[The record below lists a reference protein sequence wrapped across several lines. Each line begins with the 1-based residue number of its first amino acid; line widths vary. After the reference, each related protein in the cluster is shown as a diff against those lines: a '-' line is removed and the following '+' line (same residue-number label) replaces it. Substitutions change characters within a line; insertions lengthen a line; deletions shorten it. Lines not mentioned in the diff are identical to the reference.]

1 MPWLFSQSNCT
12 FASVNT
18 CFDFPHVM
26 FNCCLPVADA
36 MKLIPEATLFAL
48 TCFYVIR
55 ALT

>member
-12 FASVNT
+12 FAAVNT

-36 MKLIPEATLFAL
+36 MKLIPQATAFMLSEHL
-48 TCFYVIR
+48 R
-55 ALT
+55 E